1 MKNTEK
7 KKKQGA
13 LATLSNI
20 AYVVKDIYR
29 TNRML
34 FFVLV
39 LEGVCAAAQNVVG
52 IYLPKAAVELASAP
66 MEWARLLP
74 TLAALTLGLVLLN
87 AAHGW
92 ASSEEDSSYYDLRMS
107 YMRRIVN
114 KSMNQSYGRLESGEG
129 QNSYWKARGVVLDG
143 NLAQICWDMVQLM
156 TTFLSFASFG
166 WIIGSLHPLVVVFLM
181 AVSAVTFLMM
191 KRGSR
196 IYDRYR
202 GERARVDKQKWVLT
216 EKSAEPR
223 HGKDIRLYGL
233 KDMFLN
239 KIRFL
244 ADRNVKIYNKQ
255 RSGYIEQHFCD
266 AALWALRDGVA
277 YAYLVWRFT
286 RGGLGAGDF
295 VLYFGAIAAFSGFVD
310 KLAWRVDMLIRWRQ
324 DIGYFREFM
333 EYEEPEIENPETA
346 EGTEVRFE
354 NVSFSYDG
362 KTDVL
367 KNFNLTIRPGE
378 HIALIGVNGAGK
390 STAVKLMCGFYAPTR
405 GSVKIGGA
413 EAVKIPPEER
423 YAKISAVFQDMCV
436 LPHTVAENIAMS
448 DSPDKERA
456 ARCLEKA
463 DLAKLKDKLDVPLTH
478 AITDGG
484 LELSGGETQKLT
496 MARALYKDAP
506 ILILDEP
513 TAALDPIAESETY
526 QRFHELT
533 KGKTALYISHRLAGT
548 RFCDRIVFLD
558 GGEICEV
565 GTHEELM
572 RLNGGYANMFRL
584 QSHYYNEEKGGGED
598 EGNVENN

>member
-1 MKNTEK
+1 MKKTEK
-7 KKKQGA
+7 TKKQGA

-20 AYVVKDIYR
+20 AYVMRDIYR
-29 TNRML
+29 SSRGL
-34 FFVLV
+34 FFVLI
-39 LEGVCAAAQNVVG
+39 LEGVCAAGQNVVG
-52 IYLPKAAVELASAP
+52 IYLPKAAVELATAP
-66 MEWARLLP
+66 MEWGRLLP
-74 TLAALTLGLVLLN
+74 ALIALTLGLIILN

-92 ASSEEDSSYYDLRMS
+92 AASEEDSSYYDLRMR

-114 KSMNQSYGRLESGEG
+114 KSMSQSYSRLESDEG
-129 QNSYWKARGVVLDG
+129 QNCYWKARGVVLNG

-166 WIIGSLHPLVVVFLM
+166 WIIGSLHPLVVVFLL
-181 AVSAVTFLMM
+181 AASAVTFLMM
-191 KRGSR
+191 KRGSV

-202 GERARVDKQKWVLT
+202 DEQAKIQKQKWVLT
-216 EKSAEPR
+216 EKSAEPK

-239 KIRFL
+239 KMRVL
-244 ADRNVKIYNKQ
+244 ADKTVKVYNKQ

-266 AALWALRDGVA
+266 AFLWALRDGVA

-286 RGGLGAGDF
+286 RGGLEAGDF

-333 EYEEPEIENPETA
+333 EYEDPEIENPETMK
-346 EGTEVRFE
+346 GTEVRFE
-354 NVSFSYDG
+354 HVSFSYDG

-367 KNFNLTIRPGE
+367 KNFDLTIKPGE

-390 STAVKLMCGFYAPTR
+390 STAVKLLCGFYAPTS

-413 EAVKIPPEER
+413 EATRVPPEER
-423 YAKISAVFQDMCV
+423 FAKISAVFQDMCI
-436 LPHTVAENIAMS
+436 LPHTIAENIAMS
-448 DSPDKERA
+448 DAPDMERA
-456 ARCLEKA
+456 AKCLELA
-463 DLAKLKDKLDVPLTH
+463 DLAKFRDKLDAPMTR
-478 AITDGG
+478 AITDEG
-484 LELSGGETQKLT
+484 LELSGGEAQKLA

-526 QRFHELT
+526 HRFHQLT
-533 KGKTALYISHRLAGT
+533 EGKTALYISHRLAGT

-558 GGEICEV
+558 GGEICEI

-572 RLNGGYANMFRL
+572 ALNGGYANMFRL
-584 QSHYYNEEKGGGED
+584 QSHYYNEGKGEGQD
-598 EGNVENN
+598 EGNVEDN